1 MKTYLSLDLDF
12 WNKTKDLGKI
22 RIFLE
27 KVKELK
33 DRGIPVLVVDSHE
46 ELTKDVN
53 RLEIEHLINVDYHSD
68 IWDRW
73 NPYVKD
79 WYNCYNCGTWI
90 NFVKKSNRMIYTW
103 VHPHKKGNECLGY
116 CSHRDNPFYDEGLVY
131 SGWKVTEMLGST
143 TPEKFIRW
151 ENVISVGIAFSY
163 DWIYDRSWRDKVYKL
178 AKEVIGDKP
187 RRNYKAKL
195 H

>member
-12 WNKTKDLGKI
+12 WNKTKDLDRI
-22 RIFLE
+22 RVFLM

-46 ELTKDVN
+46 QLTNDVN
-53 RLEIEHLINVDYHSD
+53 RIEIEHLINVDYHSD

-73 NPYVKD
+73 NPLHKEY
-79 WYNCYNCGTWI
+79 YNCYNCGTWI
-90 NFVKKSNRMIYTW
+90 NFVKTKNRLIYTW
-103 VHPHKKGNECLGY
+103 LHPHTKGNEHLGY
-116 CSHRDNPFYDEGLVY
+116 CSHNRNPFFNEGVRF
-131 SGWKVTEMLGST
+131 SGWKVTEMISSR

-151 ENVISVGIAFSY
+151 ENVISVGVAFSY
-163 DWIYDRSWRDKVYKL
+163 DWIYDKEWRSKVYNL
-178 AKEVIGDKP
+178 YKEIIGNKP
-187 RRNYKAKL
+187 RRNYKARL